1 MIDQKLVAWG
11 RSGNIIREIA
21 EYGAEQAKIV
31 GADHVYNFTIGS
43 PSIDPP
49 ACVFE
54 TMDRLRATVPA
65 WELHTYAPAAGLPDV
80 REKAAAY
87 LTRSFGVPY
96 RKQDIIITCGT
107 STCLAVMT
115 KVLLSAGGRAM
126 TFTPYFMDY
135 KYYAESVGSTLT
147 ECPTV
152 PDTFQLDLDAAE
164 RALTPDTMMLILNSP
179 NNPSGVVLRREG
191 LEGLA
196 KLLERKQEEYGH
208 PIYIVAD
215 EPYRDLVYD
224 GQEVVYL
231 PAIYKNTIY
240 CYSFSK
246 SMSLP
251 GERVGFMALPQD
263 LDDYDD
269 ILSASMAA
277 IRAFGYICVSSMWQ
291 RVAIDCLGATSDI
304 SVYKGNRDRLY
315 AALTEMGYTCVYPD
329 GAFYLFMKTPE
340 PDAEAFCRRAMKENL
355 LVVPGDSFGT
365 PGYVR
370 LAYCVSPDVIERAL
384 PTFRALAAEYGLTPK
399 K

>member
-31 GADHVYNFTIGS
+31 GAENVYNFTIGS

-54 TMDRLRATVPA
+54 TMDTLRATVPA
-65 WELHTYAPAAGLPDV
+65 WELHTYTPAPGLPEV

-87 LTRSFGVPY
+87 LTRSFGVKY
-96 RKQDIIITCGT
+96 RMQDVIITCGT
-107 STCLAVMT
+107 STALAVMT
-115 KVLLSAGGRAM
+115 RVLLSGGGRAM
-126 TFTPYFMDY
+126 SFAPYFMDY
-135 KYYAESVGSTLT
+135 QYYAESVGSSMTA
-147 ECPTV
+147 CPTE
-152 PDTFQLDLDAAE
+152 PDTFQLDLEAAE
-164 RALTPDTMMLILNSP
+164 RMLTPDTMLLILNSP
-179 NNPSGVVLRREG
+179 NNPSGVVFRREG

-196 KLLERKQEEYGH
+196 RLLERKQAEYGH
-208 PIYIVAD
+208 PIYILAD

-224 GQEVVYL
+224 GQEVVFL

-251 GERVGFMALPQD
+251 GERVGFMALPPE
-263 LDDYDD
+263 LDDYAD
-269 ILSASMAA
+269 IHAA
-277 IRAFGYICVSSMWQ
+277 ALAVIRSFGYICVSNMWQ
-291 RVAIDCLGATSDI
+291 RVAVECLGATSDI
-304 SVYKGNRDRLY
+304 SIYKANRDRLY
-315 AALTEMGYTCVYPD
+315 SALTEMGYTCVYPD

-340 PDAEAFCRRAMKENL
+340 PDAGAFCKRAMKENL
-355 LVVPGDSFGT
+355 LLVPGDSFGT

-370 LAYCVSPDVIERAL
+370 LAYCVSPEVIERAL
-384 PTFRALAAEYGLTPK
+384 PTFSKLAKEYGLRG
-399 K
+399 

>member
-152 PDTFQLDLDAAE
+152 PDTFQLDLEAAE
-164 RALTPDTMMLILNSP
+164 RALTPDTMLLILNSP

>member
-1 MIDQKLVAWG
+1 MIDQKLAAWG

-31 GADHVYNFTIGS
+31 GEDHVYNFTIGS

-54 TMDRLRATVPA
+54 TMEKLRAEIPPA
-65 WELHTYAPAAGLPDV
+65 KLHTYAPAIGFPDV
-80 REKAAAY
+80 REKTAQY
-87 LTRSFGVPY
+87 LTRSFHMPY
-96 RKQDIIITCGT
+96 RARDIIITCGT

-115 KVLLSAGGRAM
+115 RVLLSGGGRAM

-135 KYYAESVGSTLT
+135 KYYAEAVGSTLT
-147 ECPTV
+147 ECPTD
-152 PDTFQLDLDAAE
+152 PYTFQLDLEAAE
-164 RALTPDTMMLILNSP
+164 RALTEDTMLLIMNSP

-196 KLLERKQEEYGH
+196 ALLERKQREYGH
-208 PIYIVAD
+208 PIYILAD

-224 GQEVVYL
+224 GQEVVFL
-231 PAIYKNTIY
+231 PSIYKNTIY

-251 GERVGFMALPQD
+251 GERVGFMALPPE
-263 LDDYDD
+263 LDDYED
-269 ILSASMAA
+269 IYSAAVA
-277 IRAFGYICVSSMWQ
+277 VIRAFGYICVSSMWQ
-291 RVAIDCLGATSDI
+291 RVAVDCLGATSDI
-304 SVYKGNRDRLY
+304 SIYKGNRDLLY
-315 AALTEMGYTCVYPD
+315 GALTDMGYTCVHPD

-370 LAYCVSPDVIERAL
+370 LAYCVSRDVIERAL
-384 PTFRALAAEYGLTPK
+384 PVFRKLIEEYRAAL
-399 K
+399 

>member
-1 MIDQKLVAWG
+1 MIDQKLAAWG

-54 TMDRLRATVPA
+54 TMDRLRATMPA

-80 REKAAAY
+80 REKAAKY

-115 KVLLSAGGRAM
+115 RVLLSAGGRAM

-152 PDTFQLDLDAAE
+152 PDTFQLDLEAAE

-269 ILSASMAA
+269 ILLASMAA

>member
-11 RSGNIIREIA
+11 QSGNIIREIA

-31 GADHVYNFTIGS
+31 GAENVYNFTIGS

-54 TMDRLRATVPA
+54 TMEKLRSAMPA
-65 WELHTYAPAAGLPDV
+65 WELHTYAPAVGLPEV

-87 LTRSFGVPY
+87 LTRSFGIPY
-96 RKQDIIITCGT
+96 SKKDIIITCGT
-107 STCLAVMT
+107 STGLAVLT
-115 KVLLSAGGRAM
+115 KVLLSCGGRAM

-152 PDTFQLDLDAAE
+152 PGTFQLDLEAAE
-164 RALTPDTMMLILNSP
+164 RVLTPDTMLLILNSP
-179 NNPSGVVLRREG
+179 NNPSGVVLKREG

-196 KLLERKQEEYGH
+196 RLLERKQQEYGH

-231 PAIYKNTIY
+231 PSIYKNTVY

-251 GERVGFMALPQD
+251 GERVGFMALTPGM
-263 LDDYDD
+263 DDYDD
-269 ILSASMAA
+269 IFSASLAA

-304 SVYKGNRDRLY
+304 SIYKGNRDRLY
-315 AALTEMGYTCVYPD
+315 GALTEMGYTCVYPD

-340 PDAEAFCRRAMKENL
+340 PDAAAFCRRAMKDNL

-384 PTFRALAAEYGLTPK
+384 PTFRKLAEEYGLK
-399 K
+399 AKA

>member
-31 GADHVYNFTIGS
+31 GAENVYNFTIGS

-65 WELHTYAPAAGLPDV
+65 HELHTYAPAVGLPEV

-87 LTRSFGVPY
+87 LTRTFHVPY

-107 STCLAVMT
+107 STALAVLT
-115 KVLLSAGGRAM
+115 KVLLSGGGRAM

-135 KYYAESVGSTLT
+135 RYYAESVGSTLT

-152 PDTFQLDLDAAE
+152 PDTFQLDLEAAE
-164 RALTPDTMMLILNSP
+164 RALTPDTMLLIMNSP

-196 KLLERKQEEYGH
+196 KLLERKQQEYGH

-231 PAIYKNTIY
+231 PSIYKNSIY

-269 ILSASMAA
+269 IYSASLAA
-277 IRAFGYICVSSMWQ
+277 IRAFGYICVSTAS
-291 RVAIDCLGATSDI
+291 VPPATSP
-304 SVYKGNRDRLY
+304 S
-315 AALTEMGYTCVYPD
+315 T
-329 GAFYLFMKTPE
+329 
-340 PDAEAFCRRAMKENL
+340 RA
-355 LVVPGDSFGT
+355 T
-365 PGYVR
+365 ATACTAR
-370 LAYCVSPDVIERAL
+370 
-384 PTFRALAAEYGLTPK
+384 
-399 K
+399 

>member
-1 MIDQKLVAWG
+1 MIDQKLAAWG

-31 GADHVYNFTIGS
+31 GEDHVYNFTIGS

-54 TMDRLRATVPA
+54 TMEKLRAEIPPA
-65 WELHTYAPAAGLPDV
+65 KLHTYAPAIGFPDV
-80 REKAAAY
+80 REKTAQY
-87 LTRSFGVPY
+87 LTRSFGMPY
-96 RKQDIIITCGT
+96 RARDIIITCGT

-115 KVLLSAGGRAM
+115 RVLLSGGGRAM

-135 KYYAESVGSTLT
+135 KYYAEAVGSTLT
-147 ECPTV
+147 ECPTD
-152 PDTFQLDLDAAE
+152 PYTFQLDLEAAE
-164 RALTPDTMMLILNSP
+164 RALTEDTMLLIMNSP

-196 KLLERKQEEYGH
+196 ALLERKQREYGH
-208 PIYIVAD
+208 PIYILAD

-224 GQEVVYL
+224 GQEVVFI
-231 PAIYKNTIY
+231 PSIYKNTIY

-251 GERVGFMALPQD
+251 GERVGFMALPPE
-263 LDDYDD
+263 LDDYED
-269 ILSASMAA
+269 IYSAAVA
-277 IRAFGYICVSSMWQ
+277 VIRAFGYICVSSMWQ
-291 RVAIDCLGATSDI
+291 RVAVDCLGATSDI
-304 SVYKGNRDRLY
+304 SIYRENRDLLY
-315 AALTEMGYTCVYPD
+315 GALTEMGYTCVHPD

-370 LAYCVSPDVIERAL
+370 LAYCVSRDVIVRAL
-384 PTFRALAAEYGLTPK
+384 PVFRKLIEEYRAAL
-399 K
+399 

>member
-1 MIDQKLVAWG
+1 MIDQKLAAWG

-31 GADHVYNFTIGS
+31 GEDHVYNFTIGS

-54 TMDRLRATVPA
+54 TMEKLRAEIPPA
-65 WELHTYAPAAGLPDV
+65 KLHTYAPAIGFPDV
-80 REKAAAY
+80 REKTARY
-87 LTRSFGVPY
+87 LTRSFGMPY
-96 RKQDIIITCGT
+96 RARDIIITCGT

-115 KVLLSAGGRAM
+115 RVLLSGGGRAM

-135 KYYAESVGSTLT
+135 KYYAEAVGSTLT
-147 ECPTV
+147 ECPTD
-152 PDTFQLDLDAAE
+152 PYTFQLDLEAAE
-164 RALTPDTMMLILNSP
+164 RALTEDTMLLIMNSP

-196 KLLERKQEEYGH
+196 ALLKRKQREYGH
-208 PIYIVAD
+208 PIYILAD

-224 GQEVVYL
+224 GQEVVFL
-231 PAIYKNTIY
+231 PSIYKNTIY
-240 CYSFSK
+240 CYPFSK

-251 GERVGFMALPQD
+251 GERVGFMALPPE
-263 LDDYDD
+263 LDDYED
-269 ILSASMAA
+269 IYSAAVA
-277 IRAFGYICVSSMWQ
+277 VIRAFGYICVSSMWQ
-291 RVAIDCLGATSDI
+291 RVAVDCLGATSDI
-304 SVYKGNRDRLY
+304 SIYKGNRDLLY
-315 AALTEMGYTCVYPD
+315 GALTEMGYTCVHPD

-370 LAYCVSPDVIERAL
+370 LAYCVSRDVIVRAL
-384 PTFRALAAEYGLTPK
+384 PVFRKLIEEYRAAL
-399 K
+399 

>member
-1 MIDQKLVAWG
+1 MIDQQLVACG

-31 GADHVYNFTIGS
+31 GPENVYNFTIGS

-49 ACVFE
+49 PCVAE
-54 TMDRLRATVPA
+54 KMDELRSSIPA
-65 WELHTYAPAAGLPDV
+65 AQLYTYAPAAGLPEV
-80 REKAAAY
+80 RAKAAAY
-87 LTRSFGVPY
+87 LTKTFGVNY
-96 RKQDIIITCGT
+96 RAQYVIITCGT
-107 STCLAVMT
+107 STCLAAMT
-115 KVLLSAGGRAM
+115 RVLLSGGGRAM

-135 KYYAESVGSTLT
+135 KYYADAYGEGLT
-147 ECPTV
+147 ECPTD

-164 RALTPDTMMLILNSP
+164 KALTSDTMMLIINSP
-179 NNPSGVVLRREG
+179 NNPSGVVLKREG

-196 KLLERKQEEYGH
+196 RLLERKQQEYGH
-208 PIYIVAD
+208 PIYILAD
-215 EPYRDLVYD
+215 EPYRELVYD

-231 PAIYKNTIY
+231 PSIYKNTIY

-251 GERVGFMALPQD
+251 GERVGFMALPPE

-269 ILSASMAA
+269 IYSAAMAT

-291 RVAIDCLGATSDI
+291 RVAIDCLGETSDI
-304 SVYKGNRDRLY
+304 SVYKGNRDLLY
-315 AALTEMGYTCVYPD
+315 GSLTGMGYTCVHPD

-340 PDAEAFCRRAMKENL
+340 PDATAFCRRAMKDNL

-370 LAYCVSPDVIERAL
+370 LAYCVSRATIERSL
-384 PTFRALAAEYGLTPK
+384 PTFRKLAEEYGIAK
-399 K
+399 